1 MTNSILRPKLIK
13 ILKTINFMEMLS
25 ISTKTIPLLVELFF
39 SLDYAKFILESYDI
53 VCIISI
59 PLCIYI
65 GSFGNAPT
73 QGPYLVLKLF
83 AIN

>member
-1 MTNSILRPKLIK
+1 VTNSILRPKLIK

>member
-1 MTNSILRPKLIK
+1 
-13 ILKTINFMEMLS
+13 MLS
-25 ISTKTIPLLVELFF
+25 ISTKTIPLLMELFF

-53 VCIISI
+53 VCIISV